1 MTRTKTDIRNACE
14 QYLQEWD
21 RHSWMQDH
29 GEWASAKW
37 EEERDAYQAAKDTLE
52 EVLQAALDD
61 VERSSSDEV
70 PNIMGAISEARD
82 ALIEA
87 AEALDGEVRANEFDY
102 IAEGLI
108 DPDDVSDSATNL
120 EVGYSVQEYG
130 SRKGWSAHRYDDDLY
145 MQWWRN
151 PYGGTSRHHRDLW
164 VLVEE
169 EFFANEESEDE
180 DEG

>member
-1 MTRTKTDIRNACE
+1 
-14 QYLQEWD
+14 
-21 RHSWMQDH
+21 MQDH
-29 GEWASAKW
+29 GEWASAEW
-37 EEERDAYQAAKDTLE
+37 EEEREAYQDAKDTLE

-82 ALIEA
+82 ALVEA
-87 AEALDGEVRANEFDY
+87 AEALDGEVRADESDY

-108 DPDDVSDSATNL
+108 DPDDVSDSATDL
-120 EVGYSVQEYG
+120 EVGYSTQGWDCRE
-130 SRKGWSAHRYDDDLY
+130 GWSAHRYGDDLY
-145 MQWWRN
+145 MQWWRS
-151 PYGGTSRHHRDLW
+151 PYGGTNRHQRDLW

-169 EFFANEESEDE
+169 VFFQDEESES